1 MPVWQAV
8 VYGVVQGLAEFLP
21 ISSSAHLT
29 LLPWVMGWE
38 DPGLAFDVAL
48 HWGTLAAVLAVFWQD
63 WIPLISPGLFRPGHP
78 AGPPILW
85 VLAVFW
91 QDWIRLI
98 SAGLF
103 GRGSPADR
111 RIFWALVVSAI
122 PAAVIGKL
130 LDKWAEANLRA
141 PLLIACTMALLGL
154 ILWAADRIGRK
165 ARTLEEMTLPRALSI
180 GVAQAAALVPGV
192 SRSGAT
198 ISLGL
203 LQDFTREEIARFS
216 FLMSTPIIFGAGLLK
231 LPKMV
236 QEMRHGGGEEG
247 LTWAALAAGFIAA
260 AAVGVVVIR
269 WMLEYLRRRTYAA
282 FAWYRLAVA
291 ALVVVLWLSGK
302 R

>member
-29 LLPWVMGWE
+29 LLPWALGWE

-48 HWGTLAAVLAVFWQD
+48 HWGTLAAVLAIFWK
-63 WIPLISPGLFRPGHP
+63 
-78 AGPPILW
+78 
-85 VLAVFW
+85 
-91 QDWIRLI
+91 DWIRLLT
-98 SAGLF
+98 AGLT
-103 GRGSPADR
+103 GGGSESDR
-111 RIFWALVVSAI
+111 RLFWGLVISAI
-122 PAAVIGKL
+122 PAAIIGKL
-130 LDKWAEANLRA
+130 LDKWAESNLRA
-141 PLLIACTMALLGL
+141 PLLIACTMAMLGL
-154 ILWAADRIGRK
+154 ILWYADRVGRK
-165 ARTLEEMTLPRALSI
+165 SRDLREMTIPRAFSI

-203 LQDFTREEIARFS
+203 LEDFTREEIARFS

-236 QEMRHGGGEEG
+236 HDMRTGEG
-247 LTWAALAAGFIAA
+247 DLTWAALTAGFLASAIVGAA
-260 AAVGVVVIR
+260 VIR
-269 WMLEYLRRRTYAA
+269 WMLDYLRRRTYAA

-291 ALVVVLWLSGK
+291 ALVMVLWLSGK

>member
-21 ISSSAHLT
+21 ISSSGHLA
-29 LLPWVMGWE
+29 LLPWLFAWD

-48 HWGTLAAVLAVFWQD
+48 HWGTLAAVLLIFW
-63 WIPLISPGLFRPGHP
+63 R
-78 AGPPILW
+78 
-85 VLAVFW
+85 
-91 QDWIRLI
+91 DWIRLI
-98 SAGLF
+98 GAGLL

-111 RIFWALVVSAI
+111 RLFWGLVISAI
-122 PAAVIGKL
+122 PAAIAGKL
-130 LDKWAEANLRA
+130 LDKWAEENLRA
-141 PLLIACTMALLGL
+141 PLLIAATMATLGIL
-154 ILWAADRIGRK
+154 LWAADRVGRK
-165 ARTLEEMTLPRALSI
+165 VRTLDDMTLSRAFSI
-180 GVAQAAALVPGV
+180 GVAQTAALVPGV

-203 LQDFTREEIARFS
+203 VEDFTRDEIARFS
-216 FLMSTPIIFGAGLLK
+216 FLMSTPIIFGAGLVK

-236 QEMRHGGGEEG
+236 HDMRAGEG
-247 LTWAALAAGFIAA
+247 ALTWAALGAGFLAA
-260 AAVGVVVIR
+260 AIVGAVVIR
-269 WMLEYLRRRTYAA
+269 WMLDYLRRHTYAV

>member
-29 LLPWVMGWE
+29 LVPWAFGWE

-48 HWGTLAAVLAVFWQD
+48 HWGTLAAVLAVFWK
-63 WIPLISPGLFRPGHP
+63 
-78 AGPPILW
+78 
-85 VLAVFW
+85 
-91 QDWIRLI
+91 DWIRLLT
-98 SAGLF
+98 AGLTR
-103 GRGSPADR
+103 RGSESDR
-111 RIFWALVVSAI
+111 RLFWGLVISAI
-122 PAAVIGKL
+122 PAAIVGKL
-130 LDKWAEANLRA
+130 LDKWAESNLRA
-141 PLLIACTMALLGL
+141 PLLIACTMAVLGL
-154 ILWAADRIGRK
+154 ILWYADRVGRK
-165 ARTLEEMTLPRALSI
+165 SRDLREMTIPRALSI

-198 ISLGL
+198 ISVGL
-203 LQDFTREEIARFS
+203 FQDFTREEIARFS

-236 QEMRHGGGEEG
+236 HDMRAGEG
-247 LTWAALAAGFIAA
+247 DLTWAALAAGFIASAIVGA
-260 AAVGVVVIR
+260 AVIR
-269 WMLEYLRRRTYAA
+269 WMLDYLRRRTYAA
-282 FAWYRLAVA
+282 FAWYRLVVA

>member
-29 LLPWVMGWE
+29 LLPWLFGWE

-48 HWGTLAAVLAVFWQD
+48 HWGTLAAVLLIFWK
-63 WIPLISPGLFRPGHP
+63 
-78 AGPPILW
+78 
-85 VLAVFW
+85 
-91 QDWIRLI
+91 DWIRLI
-98 SAGLF
+98 SAGLLN
-103 GRGSPADR
+103 RGTPTDR
-111 RIFWALVVSAI
+111 RLFWGLVISAI
-122 PAAVIGKL
+122 PGALVGKL
-130 LDKWAEANLRA
+130 LDKWAEENLRS
-141 PLLIACTMALLGL
+141 PLLIAGTIATLGI
-154 ILWAADRIGRK
+154 ILWLADRVGRK
-165 ARTLEEMTLPRALSI
+165 TRSLEAMTLPRAFSI

-198 ISLGL
+198 ISVGL
-203 LQDFTREEIARFS
+203 FEDFTREDIARFS

-236 QEMRHGGGEEG
+236 HDMRTGEG
-247 LTWAALAAGFIAA
+247 DLTWAALTAGFLASAIVGAA
-260 AAVGVVVIR
+260 VIR
-269 WMLEYLRRRTYAA
+269 WMLDYLRRRTYAA

-291 ALVVVLWLSGK
+291 ALVMVLWLSGK